1 MRQGLL
7 AALAAGALLA
17 APCAADAQGFPN
29 RPVRI
34 IVPYSVGFGPD
45 IVART
50 VAQRLSQVWNQPVL
64 VENRPGASG
73 IVALAEVKRVAADG
87 HTLFVADA
95 GSMSA
100 NPLLHSNLPYDPHK
114 DFAPISTLFHATF
127 VIWVRTESRFK
138 TMQDMLA
145 EARAQPARVSYA
157 SLGNGHPSQLAV
169 ETMARAAEVDFL
181 HVPFRDAGSM
191 FNALVNGDVDF
202 TTVSTNSAAPLVKA
216 GKLRP
221 LAVAARERL
230 KDFPEIP
237 TLPQAGGPP
246 VQMQPWAALVAV
258 AGTPQPILDQ
268 LNRDI
273 VAALR
278 LPDVRARIEAI
289 GFEVIPSTPQE
300 LSELIRRDAEIYA
313 PLIKSGRV
321 RAD

>member
-1 MRQGLL
+1 MRTTLL
-7 AALAAGALLA
+7 SAFAAGALVA
-17 APCAADAQGFPN
+17 APSTSDAQEFPN

-50 VAQRLSQVWNQPVL
+50 VAQRLSQVWHQPVV

-73 IVALAEVKRVAADG
+73 IVALSEVKRAAADG

-95 GSMSA
+95 GSMAA

-127 VIWVRTESRFK
+127 VIWVRTESRFRA
-138 TMQDMLA
+138 MQDMLI
-145 EARAQPARVSYA
+145 EARAQPGKVSYA

-169 ETMARAAEVDFL
+169 ETMARAAEVEFL
-181 HVPFRDAGSM
+181 HVPFRDAGAM
-191 FNALVNGDVDF
+191 FTALVTGDVDF

-230 KDFPEIP
+230 REFPEIP

-246 VQMQPWAALVAV
+246 VLMQPWAALVAV
-258 AGTPQPILDQ
+258 AGTPQPILDAIH
-268 LNRDI
+268 REV
-273 VAALR
+273 VAALNQ
-278 LPDVRARIEAI
+278 PDIRARIEAI
-289 GFEVIPSTPQE
+289 GFDVIPSTPQE
-300 LSELIRRDAEIYA
+300 LTVLIRRDADIYA

>member
-1 MRQGLL
+1 MIGALT
-7 AALAAGALLA
+7 AALAAGAA
-17 APCAADAQGFPN
+17 AAETAFPT

-50 VAQRLSQVWNQPVL
+50 VAQRLSQVWNQPVI

-73 IVALAEVKRVAADG
+73 IVALSEVKRTAADG

-95 GSMSA
+95 GSMAA
-100 NPLLHSNLPYDPHK
+100 NPLLHANLPYDPHK

-127 VIWVRTESRFK
+127 VIWVRTESRFRA
-138 TMQDMLA
+138 MQDLLI
-145 EARAQPARVSYA
+145 EARAQPGKVSYA

-181 HVPFRDAGSM
+181 HVPFRDAGAM
-191 FNALVNGDVDF
+191 FTALVTGDVDF

-230 KDFPEIP
+230 HEFPEIP

-246 VQMQPWAALVAV
+246 VSMQPWAALVGV
-258 AGTPQPILDQ
+258 TGTPQPILGAIH
-268 LNRDI
+268 REV
-273 VAALR
+273 VAALNQ
-278 LPDVRARIEAI
+278 PDIRARIEAI
-289 GFEVIPSTPQE
+289 GFDVMPSTPEE
-300 LSELIRRDAEIYA
+300 LTALIRRDAEIYA
-313 PLIKSGRV
+313 PLIRSGRV

>member
-1 MRQGLL
+1 MRTALL
-7 AALAAGALLA
+7 NVLVAGALIA
-17 APCAADAQGFPN
+17 APHASDAQDFPN

-50 VAQRLSQVWNQPVL
+50 VAQRLSQVWNQAVI

-73 IVALAEVKRVAADG
+73 IVALAEVKRTAADG

-95 GSMSA
+95 GSMAA
-100 NPLLHSNLPYDPHK
+100 NPLLHANLPYDPHR

-127 VIWVRTESRFK
+127 VIWVRTESRFRAL
-138 TMQDMLA
+138 QDLLI
-145 EARAQPARVSYA
+145 EARGHPGKVSYA

-169 ETMARAAEVDFL
+169 ETMARAAEVEFL
-181 HVPFRDAGSM
+181 HVPFRDAGAM
-191 FNALVNGDVDF
+191 FTALVTGDVDF

-230 KDFPEIP
+230 HEFPEIP

-246 VQMQPWAALVAV
+246 VLMQPWAALVGV
-258 AGTPQPILDQ
+258 SGTPQTILDAIHRE
-268 LNRDI
+268 LI
-273 VAALR
+273 AALNQ
-278 LPDVRARIEAI
+278 PDIRARIEAI
-289 GFEVIPSTPQE
+289 GFDVMPSTPQE
-300 LSELIRRDAEIYA
+300 LTALIRRDAESYA
-313 PLIKSGRV
+313 PLIRSGRV

>member
-1 MRQGLL
+1 MRRPLL
-7 AALAAGALLA
+7 CALAAGTLLVSPSIA
-17 APCAADAQGFPN
+17 GGETFPN
-29 RPVRI
+29 RTVRI

-100 NPLLHSNLPYDPHK
+100 NPLLHSSLPYDPHK

-138 TMQDMLA
+138 VLQDMLM
-145 EARAQPARVSYA
+145 EARASPAKVSYA

-169 ETMARAAEVDFL
+169 ETMAQAAEVDFL

-216 GKLRP
+216 GRLRP

-230 KDFPEIP
+230 KDYPDIP

-246 VQMQPWAALVAV
+246 VQMQPWAALVTV

-268 LNRDI
+268 LNRD
-273 VAALR
+273 VVEALK

-289 GFEVIPSTPQE
+289 GFDVMPSTPQK

-313 PLIKSGRV
+313 PLIRSGRV

>member
-1 MRQGLL
+1 MRTPLL
-7 AALAAGALLA
+7 CTLVAGALA
-17 APCAADAQGFPN
+17 TAPSASDAQGLPN

-50 VAQRLSQVWNQPVL
+50 VAQRLSQVWNQPVI

-73 IVALAEVKRVAADG
+73 IVALSEVKRTAADG

-95 GSMSA
+95 GSMAA
-100 NPLLHSNLPYDPHK
+100 NPLLHANLPYDPHK
-114 DFAPISTLFHATF
+114 DFAPVSTLFHATF

-138 TMQDMLA
+138 AMQDMLT
-145 EARAQPARVSYA
+145 EARAQPGRVSYA

-181 HVPFRDAGSM
+181 HVPFRDAGAM
-191 FNALVNGDVDF
+191 FTALVNGDVDF

-230 KDFPEIP
+230 REFPEIP

-258 AGTPQPILDQ
+258 AGTPQPILDAIH
-268 LNRDI
+268 REV
-273 VAALR
+273 VAALNQ
-278 LPDVRARIEAI
+278 PDVRARIEAI
-289 GFEVIPSTPQE
+289 GFDVIPSTPQE
-300 LSELIRRDAEIYA
+300 LTALIRRDAETYA